1 MPPLTSSHSQKVR
14 RNTPSPGG
22 PRSRAGELGWVSRA
36 VTSTQR
42 EQGEASHED
51 SGRERGAPACMDG
64 TSGHPLTW
72 SPFGPAA
79 PPGPWQ
85 REGSALEEA
94 QGPRG
99 GWSTG
104 APGASPK
111 CLRDA
116 RASQHAGCRGCLMGL
131 FWVGCCLYYQR
142 PCGQLAPVTLGWR
155 PEWDRTCL
163 GRCRLG
169 SPREQRTLK

>member
-42 EQGEASHED
+42 EQGEAGHED
-51 SGRERGAPACMDG
+51 SGRERGAPACIDG

-99 GWSTG
+99 GG
-104 APGASPK
+104 AQGPGRVPQVSQGRQSIA
-111 CLRDA
+111 A
-116 RASQHAGCRGCLMGL
+116 RGVPWVFNGPL
-131 FWVGCCLYYQR
+131 WVGCCLYHQ
-142 PCGQLAPVTLGWR
+142 
-155 PEWDRTCL
+155 
-163 GRCRLG
+163 
-169 SPREQRTLK
+169 